1 MNTMLTDALGH
12 HQAGRL
18 REAETLCRQILE
30 ANPDHPDAL
39 HLRGVLALQAGHG
52 DEAIRFIERSV
63 ELNPN
68 NADALNNLGS
78 RLIQIQ

>member
-1 MNTMLTDALGH
+1 
-12 HQAGRL
+12 
-18 REAETLCRQILE
+18 LE